1 MGDDAPEEVTELRRA
16 AVMFPKL
23 FLWIIGG
30 LMSALTLLGGV
41 VVAQVR
47 SESAEQKQKTE
58 VHGTQMADHEARLRL
73 LEQTTRDLK
82 ETSRDTNQAVKDTN
96 QDVKR
101 LLELQLRREGNAVKR
116 AVP

>member
-1 MGDDAPEEVTELRRA
+1 MPDDAPEEVTELRRA

-30 LMSALTLLGGV
+30 LMSVLTLLGGM

-47 SESAEQKQKTE
+47 SDAQEQKQKIE
-58 VHGTQMADHEARLRL
+58 HHGVSMSDHESRLRL
-73 LEQTTRDLK
+73 LEQSQKDLK
-82 ETSRDTNQAVKDTN
+82 ETMRDTNQAVKDTN

-101 LLELQLRREGNAVKR
+101 LLELQLRRDGAAKR
-116 AVP
+116 PTP